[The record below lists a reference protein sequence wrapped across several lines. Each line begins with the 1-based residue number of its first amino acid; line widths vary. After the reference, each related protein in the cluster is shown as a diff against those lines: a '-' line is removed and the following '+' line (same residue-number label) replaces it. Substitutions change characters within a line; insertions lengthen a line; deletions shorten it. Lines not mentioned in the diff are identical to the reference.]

1 MFVVAKIT
9 KIEVQKNNNQK
20 ANLFLDEV
28 FFSRIYLDT
37 CVKYGLKSGLEIE
50 ENKLKQIIDESE
62 KKLAVNFAVNYIGS
76 AIKTRKQIRD
86 YLKKKEFDA
95 ESIEYV
101 VSKLEEYKY
110 IDDEAYVASYVNF
123 YSSKYGKNKIIN
135 NLKAKGVSEK
145 IIANFFEDNGE
156 DFAENAQ
163 NLCMEIAKKKARNLD
178 LSDVKNVQKLSRFLI
193 GRGFDY
199 DEINYT
205 INKLKS
211 DTKWQ

>member
-1 MFVVAKIT
+1 MSFLSAVRFSQRTKFLHNYHTMCGLFQEQHTKYRKNFYKNVLIEKRYYEKEGQWMKKRKSYNLKEISEIIAKIT

-50 ENKLKQIIDESE
+50 EDKLKQIIHESE

-110 IDDEAYVASYVNF
+110 IDDEACVASYVNF
-123 YSSKYGKNKIIN
+123 YSSKYGKNKIIIN
-135 NLKAKGVSEK
+135 NV
-145 IIANFFEDNGE
+145 I
-156 DFAENAQ
+156 
-163 NLCMEIAKKKARNLD
+163 
-178 LSDVKNVQKLSRFLI
+178 
-193 GRGFDY
+193 
-199 DEINYT
+199 
-205 INKLKS
+205 
-211 DTKWQ
+211 